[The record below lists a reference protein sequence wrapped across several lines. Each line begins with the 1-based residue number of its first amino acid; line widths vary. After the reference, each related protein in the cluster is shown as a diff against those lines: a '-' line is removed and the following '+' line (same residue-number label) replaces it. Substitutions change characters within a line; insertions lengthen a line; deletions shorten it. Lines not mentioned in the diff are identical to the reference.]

1 MAGFVIGV
9 LFGFAAVRV
18 TYALTGSLFAASAVG
33 GVLFVAAWLYETRT
47 DRQP

>member
-9 LFGFAAVRV
+9 LLGFVAVRV
-18 TYALTGSLFAASAVG
+18 TYAVTGSLAAAGVVG

-47 DRQP
+47 DRHP